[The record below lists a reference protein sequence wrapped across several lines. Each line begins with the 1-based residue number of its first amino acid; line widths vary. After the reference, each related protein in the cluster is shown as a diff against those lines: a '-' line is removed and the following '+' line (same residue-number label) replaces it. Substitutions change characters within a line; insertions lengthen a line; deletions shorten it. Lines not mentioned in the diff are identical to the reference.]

1 VIDTGDL
8 QGFSSVTRKQAEEKA
23 AEKKP
28 DGLFTRK
35 MKRIFGA
42 VGDMRA
48 LFFQGFKMGAVVG
61 GIFGGL
67 TGVYYAFV
75 TRQIRY
81 IFIVALP
88 SAGSFGF
95 FMGVGNIMRSEM
107 EPAVEDEAS
116 TLITRID
123 AETGRVSHEPV
134 YKRFDI

>member
-1 VIDTGDL
+1 
-8 QGFSSVTRKQAEEKA
+8 
-23 AEKKP
+23 
-28 DGLFTRK
+28 

-107 EPAVEDEAS
+107 APAIEDEE
-116 TLITRID
+116 TCITRID
-123 AETGRVSHEPV
+123 ADTGRVSHEPV

>member
-1 VIDTGDL
+1 MANFLTAKIGPLPTWGWMVAGT
-8 QGFSSVTRKQAEEKA
+8 
-23 AEKKP
+23 
-28 DGLFTRK
+28 
-35 MKRIFGA
+35 
-42 VGDMRA
+42 
-48 LFFQGFKMGAVVG
+48 AVVG

-107 EPAVEDEAS
+107 APAIEDEE
-116 TLITRID
+116 TCITRID
-123 AETGRVSHEPV
+123 ADTGRVSHEPV